1 MLIASLIRYV
11 RSPSEPLC
19 RMAGRAL
26 CALCTEPAAAT
37 ALVSGPSAPL
47 IRLSASLIR
56 LSASLI
62 SLIASLISPIASLIS
77 LVEALYEYVR
87 RRFAMLIAMLIAC

>member
-1 MLIASLIRYV
+1 
-11 RSPSEPLC
+11 
-19 RMAGRAL
+19 MAGRAL